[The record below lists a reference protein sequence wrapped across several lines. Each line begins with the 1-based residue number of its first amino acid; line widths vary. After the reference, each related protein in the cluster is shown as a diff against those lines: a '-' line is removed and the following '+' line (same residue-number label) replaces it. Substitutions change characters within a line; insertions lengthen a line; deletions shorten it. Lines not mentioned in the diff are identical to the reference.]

1 MGGDAHI
8 WYNNTG
14 GIILLAI
21 LIDRTPTNG
30 YVHVPKVLSFS
41 GLSPEEYAVDASC
54 NADYR
59 YDDIPRDDAPVSYL
73 EWLLDVEY
81 GTYQYCKQ
89 NQADDY
95 KAAGQD

>member
-1 MGGDAHI
+1 MPI
-8 WYNNTG
+8 YNNTG

-30 YVHVPKVLSFS
+30 YVHVSEVLSFS

-59 YDDIPRDDAPVSYL
+59 YDDIPRYDSPVSYL
-73 EWLLDVEY
+73 E
-81 GTYQYCKQ
+81 
-89 NQADDY
+89 
-95 KAAGQD
+95 